1 MMQVSMQS
9 LDQNSMQIN
18 TAKYSGHGWG
28 NAPVQPDPQ
37 HPTLGPVEVPWQR
50 CRLYPG
56 RAYKK
61 PPRYSGKVT
70 FVECGKSLGPTPG
83 AETPL
88 TPDGPDVLDGG
99 VLLQAQ
105 RFLGAHV
112 AVSNLLNIG
121 RHLASAAH
129 HSTVPRCWK
138 ILPFVA

>member
-1 MMQVSMQS
+1 MQVSMQS

-83 AETPL
+83 
-88 TPDGPDVLDGG
+88 
-99 VLLQAQ
+99 QK
-105 RFLGAHV
+105 
-112 AVSNLLNIG
+112 
-121 RHLASAAH
+121 RHLH
-129 HSTVPRCWK
+129 PTDLTYSTVVYCFKLSAFWVLMLRLVIYL
-138 ILPFVA
+138 ILEGT